1 MNLAPAKPL
10 TSRPP
15 RATVLRYAGTRLATI
30 SDQVV
35 VSVANFGLMLAI
47 GRAYSAEELAS
58 YGIGLSIGLMLQGW
72 HRHVVLIPLMLQA
85 NEHVRRWRGG
95 IVGQQFMV
103 LTLALAAGGP
113 LLAVTETVDLSH
125 YGRLIVGAS
134 VVCLITYM
142 ELEFARAVLV
152 KLGRTVLLLAN
163 GGWYA
168 LVVSLLAAAAL
179 THHLEYWMLLAGLG
193 AAMLLHFAAI
203 TTLIGGFALGQGFRL
218 FVADCGKYGW
228 WSAIATATNAG
239 YNHVPLLVLG
249 ALAAPIHA
257 AAFVAT
263 RSLMQPLQILLRG
276 LDIAD
281 KSSFVKGAGA
291 PHQPSALRH
300 TMRLAAL
307 YACAA
312 GLFGL
317 IIGIWADEIIAL
329 AYGSK
334 FVDLGPVL
342 IAWIPVTIL
351 ISLSMPF
358 ESLVYTR
365 QEFRS
370 YYLIRGAASVLAIAL
385 SVPLIM
391 AFAET
396 GAIIACAVGWFVTV
410 AGTMMLFVWNK
421 RP

>member
-72 HRHVVLIPLMLQA
+72 HRHAVLIPLMLQA
-85 NEHVRRWRGG
+85 DERVAQWRGG
-95 IVGQQFMV
+95 IVGQQV
-103 LTLALAAGGP
+103 IVLALALTAGG
-113 LLAVTETVDLSH
+113 LLLTVAETGDISH
-125 YGRLIVGAS
+125 YSRLVVGAS

-142 ELEFARAVLV
+142 QLEFARAVLV
-152 KLGRTVLLLAN
+152 KLDRTVLLLAN

-168 LVVSLLAAAAL
+168 LVVSLLAAGAL
-179 THHLEYWMLLAGLG
+179 THHLEYWMLLAALC
-193 AAMLLHFAAI
+193 AAMLLHLTAI
-203 TTLIGGFALGQGFRL
+203 TVVIGGVALGKGLRL
-218 FVADCGKYGW
+218 LIADCRQYGG
-228 WSAIATATNAG
+228 WSSIATATYAG
-239 YNHVPLLVLG
+239 YNHVPLLILG
-249 ALAAPIHA
+249 ALAPPIHA

-281 KSSFVKGAGA
+281 KSSFAKGAGTA
-291 PHQPSALRH
+291 HERSTLRH

-307 YACAA
+307 YAGAA
-312 GLFGL
+312 GLFSL
-317 IIGIWADEIIAL
+317 VIGIWADQIIAL

-334 FVDLGPVL
+334 FADLGPVL
-342 IAWIPVTIL
+342 IAWIPVNIL

-365 QEFRS
+365 REFGS
-370 YYLIRGAASVLAIAL
+370 YYLVRGAASVLAIAL
-385 SVPLIM
+385 AAPLIM
-391 AFAET
+391 ILSEM
-396 GAIIACAVGWFVTV
+396 GAILACAAGWFAAV
-410 AGTMMLFVWNK
+410 AGTIMLFAWNK